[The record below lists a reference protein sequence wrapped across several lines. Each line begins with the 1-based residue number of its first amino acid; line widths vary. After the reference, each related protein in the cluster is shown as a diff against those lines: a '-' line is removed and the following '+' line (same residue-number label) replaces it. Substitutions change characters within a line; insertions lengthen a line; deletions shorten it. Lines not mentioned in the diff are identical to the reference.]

1 MATKQTFT
9 AGQVLT
15 AAQMNTLQGYVGA
28 VQVVT
33 TNKTDNFSTSSATYV
48 DVTGVSVSITPTSAT
63 NKVLVIVQGIVTDEA
78 GGSGGRMNLLRGSTN
93 IAQSTGATNNQTLP
107 IEAGLNG
114 NPFSIVFVDSP
125 ATTSAT
131 TYKIQVRINAGGSSI
146 TIGSNRLNVYGGHTT
161 ITAIEV
167 TP

>member
-1 MATKQTFT
+1 MPTKQTFT

-15 AAQMNTLQGYVGA
+15 AAQLTTLQDYTGV

-33 TNKTDNFSTSSATYV
+33 TNKTDNFSTSSSTFV
-48 DVTGVSVSITPTSAT
+48 DVTGVSVSITPTSAS
-63 NKVLVIVQGIVTDEA
+63 NKVMVIVQGIVTDA
-78 GGSGGRMNLLRGSTN
+78 SGGAGGRMNLLRGSTN

-107 IEAGLNG
+107 IEQGQNG
-114 NPFSIVFVDSP
+114 TPFSIVFIDSP

-146 TIGSNRLNVYGGHTT
+146 LIGSNRLNVYGGHTT